1 MIEIIKYDA
10 NKHETQWDSFVLE
23 SNNGT
28 IFHTRKFLN
37 YHQDRMFEDC
47 SFIFKNKSKI
57 EAVFSGAII
66 NGILHSHP
74 GSSFGGFVFNSL
86 SFEFGKKIVEL
97 LIDFANKNSL
107 KEVVVIP
114 TPFIYYDNYNEVM
127 EYCLYMKGFN
137 TIEYYISSFVDLK
150 PNLLDQMHDR
160 KRRYIK
166 KMQDK
171 IKIKISDDLDSFYP
185 ILINNKLKHKAKP
198 THSLEEL
205 KILKKKFPNEI
216 ILLLSYKNNKII
228 GGALNFVT
236 NKKSCILFYNMIDYD
251 YQNLQ
256 VSSLQIYESL
266 KWAKKNKLNYLDIGV
281 SQLYKD
287 SEIIPHKSLINFK
300 EQFGA
305 KTMIRKVMKLKL

>member
-37 YHQDRMFEDC
+37 YHQDRIFEDC

-66 NGILHSHP
+66 NETLHSHP

-86 SFEFGKKIVEL
+86 SFECGKKMVQL
-97 LIDFANKNSL
+97 LVDFVNKNSL

-150 PNLLDQMHDR
+150 SNLLNQMHDR

-171 IKIKISDDLDSFYP
+171 IKIKVSDDLDSFYP

-228 GGALNFVT
+228 GGALNFIT

-266 KWAKKNKLNYLDIGV
+266 KWAKKNKLNFLDIGV

-287 SEIIPHKSLINFK
+287 SEIIPHESLINFK

>member
-66 NGILHSHP
+66 NKILHSHP

-114 TPFIYYDNYNEVM
+114 TPFIYYDNYNEIM

-150 PNLLDQMHDR
+150 SNLLNQMHDR

-171 IKIKISDDLDSFYP
+171 IKIKLSDDLDSFYP